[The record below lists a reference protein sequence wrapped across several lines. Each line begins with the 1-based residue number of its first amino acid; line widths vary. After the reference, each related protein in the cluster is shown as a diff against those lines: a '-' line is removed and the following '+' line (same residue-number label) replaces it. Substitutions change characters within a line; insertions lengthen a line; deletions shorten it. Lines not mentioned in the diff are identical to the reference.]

1 MAQFDKELEA
11 FIEAVK
17 NTEAFAEYEKQKERI
32 KEYPD
37 LKVRLDE
44 FRERNYRLQT
54 SENTAELFEE
64 IDKFT
69 IEYEAF
75 REIPMVH
82 DFLEKELAYCRM
94 LQQIHNR
101 LLEAFAVDFE

>member
-1 MAQFDKELEA
+1 MTQYDQELET
-11 FIEAVK
+11 FIKAVK
-17 NTEAFAEYEKQKERI
+17 NTDAFIEYEKQKERI
-32 KEYPD
+32 KAYPD
-37 LKVRLDE
+37 LKARLDE

-54 SENTAELFEE
+54 SENTNELFEE

-82 DFLEKELAYCRM
+82 DFLQKELAYCRM
-94 LQQIHNR
+94 IQQINDR
-101 LLEAFAVDFE
+101 LLKAFAVDFE

>member
-1 MAQFDKELEA
+1 MVQFDRELEA

-17 NTEAFAEYEKQKERI
+17 NTEAFIEYEKQKERV
-32 KEYPD
+32 KAYPD
-37 LKVRLDE
+37 LQVRLNE

-54 SENTAELFEE
+54 SQNTAELFEE

-75 REIPMVH
+75 REIPMIH

-94 LQQIHNR
+94 IQQINDR
-101 LLEAFAVDFE
+101 LLEAFAADFE

>member
-1 MAQFDKELEA
+1 MAQFDRELEA

-17 NTEAFAEYEKQKERI
+17 NTEAFIEYEKQKERI
-32 KEYPD
+32 KAYPD
-37 LKVRLDE
+37 LQVRLNE

-54 SENTAELFEE
+54 SQNTAELFEE

-75 REIPMVH
+75 REIPMIH
-82 DFLEKELAYCRM
+82 NFLEKELAYCRM
-94 LQQIHNR
+94 IQQIHGR
-101 LLEAFAVDFE
+101 LLEAFAADFE

>member
-1 MAQFDKELEA
+1 MAQFDRELEA

-17 NTEAFAEYEKQKERI
+17 NTEAFIEYDKQKERV
-32 KEYPD
+32 KAYPD
-37 LKVRLDE
+37 LQVRLNE

-54 SENTAELFEE
+54 SQNTAELFEE

-75 REIPMVH
+75 REIPMIH

-94 LQQIHNR
+94 IQQINDR
-101 LLEAFAVDFE
+101 LLEAFAADFE